1 MKPMLNRLMEAVFE
15 RALVMAAPAQA
26 ADWQTTAF
34 PRTEAVFN
42 TRNNDLVVING
53 KQMINTRI
61 TTGPDGFLRFELR
74 ESMYGTGLISATG
87 AKYTYSNRFYDDFQV
102 REQRYVYTNVTRY
115 IHLDKVNSTAQD
127 MDVAVHE
134 ELVTDTQTGQ
144 TKIIKQEFEAE
155 CDWKQEVRHPPTR
168 CPPP

>member
-1 MKPMLNRLMEAVFE
+1 MKATLIRLMGAIFE

-34 PRTEAVFN
+34 PRMEAVFN

-53 KQMINTRI
+53 KQMIDTRI
-61 TTGPDGFLRFELR
+61 TPDPDGFLRFELR

-87 AKYTYSNRFYDDFQV
+87 AKYTYSNRFCDDFQV
-102 REQRYVYTNVTRY
+102 REQRYVYTSVTRH

-134 ELVTDTQTGQ
+134 DLVTDTQTGQ
-144 TKIIKQEFEAE
+144 TTIIKQEFEAE
-155 CDWKQEVRHPPTR
+155 RD
-168 CPPP
+168 

>member
-1 MKPMLNRLMEAVFE
+1 
-15 RALVMAAPAQA
+15 
-26 ADWQTTAF
+26 
-34 PRTEAVFN
+34 
-42 TRNNDLVVING
+42 
-53 KQMINTRI
+53 
-61 TTGPDGFLRFELR
+61 
-74 ESMYGTGLISATG
+74 MYGTGLISATG

-155 CDWKQEVRHPPTR
+155 CD
-168 CPPP
+168 